1 MFTKSGNA
9 ELRGGGLTN
18 KSCAAGVD
26 TTLRSYIGQEFSSL
40 NSLNKTTEIKG
51 LSEMNTEAQF
61 KGQARFRTLLES
73 GKDGAGTALAENSN
87 SPADSLDRID
97 MDEQYSGEFKIGR
110 KIALTG
116 VSRYDVPHITVWKD
130 GRLTYGLVKKVNATI
145 AEYTITMIND
155 GSRSLGPIYVRDT
168 FPAGTQFID
177 SSLRPVEQTAEY
189 ANWTVVSLGIGSTN
203 TIKLRLNVTEEAG
216 DLMNVVE
223 ATGWHST
230 GQTVGRNISV
240 MERAW
245 LPCCQPQLLAEK
257 TATLDPTD
265 PTLIHYKISLKNAGS
280 SLMAV
285 QVIDYMP
292 LDLSIIEAS
301 QTPSDYSADQTTW
314 TLTAVQPGEV
324 KTISYSAQAKRNG
337 AYTNQAHLQA
347 YSLDGS
353 GSASTDVSA
362 SVVVGG
368 SDQPAKTQRYG
379 GDWQPPA
386 DEFGLTT
393 TDEGMGTIDNF

>member
-1 MFTKSGNA
+1 
-9 ELRGGGLTN
+9 
-18 KSCAAGVD
+18 
-26 TTLRSYIGQEFSSL
+26 
-40 NSLNKTTEIKG
+40 
-51 LSEMNTEAQF
+51 
-61 KGQARFRTLLES
+61 
-73 GKDGAGTALAENSN
+73 
-87 SPADSLDRID
+87 
-97 MDEQYSGEFKIGR
+97 MDEQYAGEFKINR
-110 KIALTG
+110 KTALTG

-130 GRLTYGLVKKVNATI
+130 GRLTYGLVKTENATI

-155 GSRSLGPIYVRDT
+155 GSRSLGPINVRDT
-168 FPAGTQFID
+168 FPAGTQYID
-177 SSLRPVEQTAEY
+177 SSLRPAELTAEY
-189 ANWTVVSLGIGSTN
+189 ANWTIVSLGIGSTN
-203 TIKLRLNVTEEAG
+203 TIRLRLNVTEEAG
-216 DLMNVVE
+216 DLVNVVE
-223 ATGWHST
+223 TTGWHSS
-230 GQTVGRNISV
+230 GLTVGRNISA

-257 TATLDPTD
+257 TAALDPAD

-280 SLMAV
+280 GPMAV

-292 LDLSIIEAS
+292 PDLSIVNSS

-324 KTISYSAQAKRNG
+324 KEISYGARAKRNG

-353 GSASTDVSA
+353 GSASADVSA
-362 SVVVGG
+362 SVVIGG
-368 SDQPAKTQRYG
+368 LDQPAKTQRYG

-393 TDEGMGTIDNF
+393 TDEGLGTLENF